1 MITFAKFIYRIPRKM
16 RHFNL
21 LLWWIVRYV
30 QFATAAIY
38 YEDCGS
44 QGATLLGVD
53 VTPCNSYPCT
63 FIIGKQYTVKIGFT
77 ATTDVWS
84 GSAVAYSIYNGV
96 TKTLRLRDPVL
107 CDHLIPPCP
116 VRTGRTYTFSY
127 AGTVSWKIPDIEIYL
142 QLQLV
147 NQYTWPFLCVQFPVK
162 FVEGKANSAKA
173 LQQ

>member
-38 YEDCGS
+38 YEDC
-44 QGATLLGVD
+44 A
-53 VTPCNSYPCT
+53 
-63 FIIGKQYTVKIGFT
+63 
-77 ATTDVWS
+77 TDVWS